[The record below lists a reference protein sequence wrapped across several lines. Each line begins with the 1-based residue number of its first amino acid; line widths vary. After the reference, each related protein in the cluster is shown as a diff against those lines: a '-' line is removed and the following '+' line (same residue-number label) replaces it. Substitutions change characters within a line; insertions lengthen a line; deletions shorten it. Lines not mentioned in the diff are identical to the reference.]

1 VTDLI
6 LIRHGITTWNEARRI
21 QGRTDVPLS
30 DAGVEQ
36 VRRWRPPDNLRTIDW
51 YVSPLSRT
59 AETARLLDLPVRASV
74 EALVEMEWGEWTG
87 RRIADLRA
95 ELGEELRVNEARG
108 LDFMPPGGESPRMVR
123 ARLAAW
129 LADLGKRDEPVGAV
143 THKGVIRAALSLA
156 TGWDLTTDFDEK
168 LVRDAFHVFRIDAG
182 ALAIRRLNVPL

>member
-1 VTDLI
+1 MTDLI

-36 VRRWRPPDNLRTIDW
+36 VRRWRLPDNLRTIDW

-168 LVRDAFHVFRIDAG
+168 LVRDAFHVFRIDDG